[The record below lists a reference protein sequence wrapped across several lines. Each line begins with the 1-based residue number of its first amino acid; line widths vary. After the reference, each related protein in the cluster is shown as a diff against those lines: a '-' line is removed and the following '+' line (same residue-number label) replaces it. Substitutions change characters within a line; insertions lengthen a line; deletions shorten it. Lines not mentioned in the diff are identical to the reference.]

1 MAGIVLSNLKSSD
14 KHNKKSLY
22 FSQVFPLH
30 SALYF
35 ASGALA
41 IVFGRRPD
49 LMSKRPE
56 RHWNSM
62 AC

>member
-22 FSQVFPLH
+22 FSQVFPQH

-35 ASGALA
+35 AASSPFILLA
-41 IVFGRRPD
+41 QRLD
-49 LMSKRPE
+49 LMNKYPVCGL
-56 RHWNSM
+56 NSM